1 MTTAINGWPASRVAI
16 VTGGSSGTGRAAA
29 HRLAASGYAVV
40 VSYLHRQ
47 RAAESAVE
55 AILAAHGD
63 AVAVRADVA
72 DDLDV
77 QRLFAETITA
87 FGGADVVVH
96 TVGCRNT
103 AAPVTALGLDEFDTL
118 TRVNTRATFVVNREA
133 ARHLRNGGAIV
144 NLSCSLDGQDLR
156 THGACAATSA
166 PADVLTRAFALEL
179 QERNITVNA
188 VAPEAGR
195 PAEPSRVGD
204 VIAFLLSDQGH
215 RFTGQVL
222 RAG

>member
-1 MTTAINGWPASRVAI
+1 VAI
-16 VTGGSSGTGRAAA
+16 VTGGSSGTGLAAA

-40 VSYLHRQ
+40 ISYLHRQ
-47 RAAESAVE
+47 RAAEAAVD

-63 AVAVRADVA
+63 AVAVRADAA

-77 QRLFAETITA
+77 QRLFAETIAA
-87 FGGADVVVH
+87 FGGIDVVVH
-96 TVGCRNT
+96 TAGRRNT
-103 AAPVTALGLDEFDTL
+103 AVPLTALALDEFDTIARVS
-118 TRVNTRATFVVNREA
+118 TRGAFIVNREA

-156 THGACAATSA
+156 THGACAVTSA
-166 PADVLTRAFALEL
+166 SVDVLTRAFALEL
-179 QERNITVNA
+179 RERDITVNA

-195 PAEPSRVGD
+195 PAEPGGVAD
-204 VIAFLLSDQGH
+204 VIALLLSDAGH
-215 RFTGQVL
+215 RITGQVL